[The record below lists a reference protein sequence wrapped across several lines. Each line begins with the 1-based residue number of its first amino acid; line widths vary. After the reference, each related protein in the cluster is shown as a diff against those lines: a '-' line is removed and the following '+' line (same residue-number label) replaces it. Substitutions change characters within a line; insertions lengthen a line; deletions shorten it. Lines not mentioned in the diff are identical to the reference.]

1 MKNVCV
7 LGCGRLGQIIADG
20 LHTGKVKGCR
30 LEGVMDG
37 NEKAVKE
44 AARKFQCRASHR
56 AISVSAWP
64 QAIGRMPMPLAAPWR
79 AGRAALYNRRAGCY
93 NKSDR
98 PVGRSEFVPAGEQE
112 ENSRPRVFWREDMLP
127 QFSVRKPYTVL
138 VAVVLVLVL
147 GVISFTGMTTDLL
160 PAMEL
165 PYVVVMTTYPGA
177 SPEKIETTV
186 TKPLEAV
193 LGTTGGIKN
202 VSSVSS
208 ENASIVILEFEQG
221 TNMDSAM
228 IELSS
233 NVDLVSGQ
241 MDDAVGTPMLMKISP
256 DMLPVMVASVDMD
269 GMDVKEISAFADETV
284 MPAFERIDGV
294 ASVDATGLVEQ
305 QVTVTLDQAKIDALN
320 DKVLAGVDS
329 GLADAQRELRE
340 GQAKVADGKAKLAE
354 GEAALESQKGSAL
367 DKLAQGSAQ
376 VDGASA
382 TLSALLSE
390 ETTLTANQ
398 KAFEAERDGYTQ
410 AKQGYEGINTA
421 LAGARDTARQA
432 AAAAAKQG
440 VLDSVNALLA
450 QMGRPAVGTY
460 KEAAAVYAQLQQTQP
475 GLPALPDPAV
485 VGEQAA
491 AAVPANVDALLALDD
506 ASFEAFKAQA
516 GALPGGEQ
524 LAALAKESLTPLRD
538 AEVRADTRL
547 PEVEAELSNITTRL
561 AVISGMKPALEEN
574 LKKAQDAYAEL
585 EKGKMTA
592 VNELTR
598 GEVTLSTTK
607 TQLEDAEQK
616 LADAQEQFDQA
627 RDAAYKKADLS
638 GVLTADMLG
647 NILMAQNFN
656 MPAGYITEG
665 EEQYLVKVGEEYAS
679 LEELENT
686 LLMHMDVDGVGDV
699 RLSDVADIAL
709 TDNAGES
716 YAKVNGND
724 GVVLSFQKQSTASTA
739 TVSQRINS
747 AIAQLQE
754 QNPGLHITPLMDQG
768 DYIDMV
774 VGSVLSNLLWG
785 GLLAIIVLI
794 FFLKDAKPTFI
805 VACSIPF
812 SLMCAITL
820 MYFTDVTL
828 NIISLSGLALGV
840 GMLVDNSIVV
850 IENIYRLRS
859 LGVPASKAA
868 IQGAKQVSGA
878 IFASTLT
885 TICVFLPIVF
895 TQGISRELFTDM
907 GLTIAYSLLASL
919 VVALTLVP
927 AMGAAVLKNT
937 KEKSHRWFD
946 AFVEGYQRLLGWA
959 LRHKAPVLSG
969 VTALL
974 AISIFL
980 TTQMGTAF
988 IPAMDSP
995 QMSATLTMPRGAA
1008 QQDAYAM
1015 ADTVMERIAAVDGVE
1030 TVGAMSGGSGMS
1042 SMMGGSSSGGS
1053 ITYYILLSDDRTAT
1067 NADVSAAIEAQ
1078 VADLDCTVEVQESTM
1093 DMSALGGSGV
1103 ELVITG
1109 RGLDEMNAI
1118 ADDLRGILRSTEG
1131 LVDISENSVTG
1142 NPETRITVDKYKA
1155 MQHGLTVAQ
1164 IYSELAAELKAEN
1177 TATTLTLDGTD
1188 TPVVV
1193 VKPAGQAPTRG
1204 NIMDHAF
1211 TVTNAEGEEET
1222 VRLYDIAAK
1231 QETDSVSSINREN
1244 GARTMSVSAGVDARH
1259 NIGLV
1264 SRELEK
1270 KLADYELPEGYTVEI
1285 AGENETI
1292 NSAMTDLVKMIALA
1306 VVFIYLI
1313 MVAQFQSLMSPF
1325 IVMFAIPL
1333 AFTGGLLALWLTG
1346 SELSIIAMLGFLVL
1360 AGVVVNNGI
1369 VFVDNINQLRLAG
1382 MDRTEAILETG
1393 RTRIR
1398 PVLMTA
1404 LTTILAMSTMALGIG
1419 DGAEM
1424 TQPMAIV
1431 TIGGLTYATLLT
1443 LLVVP
1448 VLYDIFRKKPL
1459 YDPELDAAAADAAK
1473 ELPQPAAG

>member
-1 MKNVCV
+1 
-7 LGCGRLGQIIADG
+7 
-20 LHTGKVKGCR
+20 
-30 LEGVMDG
+30 
-37 NEKAVKE
+37 
-44 AARKFQCRASHR
+44 
-56 AISVSAWP
+56 
-64 QAIGRMPMPLAAPWR
+64 
-79 AGRAALYNRRAGCY
+79 
-93 NKSDR
+93 
-98 PVGRSEFVPAGEQE
+98 
-112 ENSRPRVFWREDMLP
+112 MLP

-305 QVTVTLDQAKIDALN
+305 QVTVTLDQVKIDALN

-354 GEAALESQKGSAL
+354 GEAALESQKDSAL

-398 KAFEAERDGYTQ
+398 KAFEAERDGYTH

-460 KEAAAVYAQLQQTQP
+460 EEAAAVYAQLQQTQP

-524 LAALAKESLTPLRD
+524 LAALTKESLTQLRG
-538 AEVRADTRL
+538 AALRADTRL
-547 PEVEAELSNITTRL
+547 PEVEAELSNIATRL

-1244 GARTMSVSAGVDARH
+1244 GARTMSVSVDARH

-1325 IVMFAIPL
+1325 IVMFTIPL

-1346 SELSIIAMLGFLVL
+1346 SELSVIAMLGFLVL

-1431 TIGGLTYATLLT
+1431 TIGGITYATLLT

-1459 YDPELDAAAADAAK
+1459 YDPELDDAAADAAK

>member
-1 MKNVCV
+1 
-7 LGCGRLGQIIADG
+7 
-20 LHTGKVKGCR
+20 
-30 LEGVMDG
+30 
-37 NEKAVKE
+37 
-44 AARKFQCRASHR
+44 
-56 AISVSAWP
+56 
-64 QAIGRMPMPLAAPWR
+64 
-79 AGRAALYNRRAGCY
+79 
-93 NKSDR
+93 
-98 PVGRSEFVPAGEQE
+98 
-112 ENSRPRVFWREDMLP
+112 MLP

-305 QVTVTLDQAKIDALN
+305 QVTVTLDQVKIDALN

-329 GLADAQRELRE
+329 DLADAQRELRE

-460 KEAAAVYAQLQQTQP
+460 EEAAAVYAQLQQTQP

-506 ASFEAFKAQA
+506 ASFEAFKTQA

-524 LAALAKESLTPLRD
+524 LAALTKESLTQLRD
-538 AEVRADTRL
+538 AVLRADTRL

-995 QMSATLTMPRGAA
+995 QMSAILTMPRGAA

-1325 IVMFAIPL
+1325 IVMFTIPL

-1448 VLYDIFRKKPL
+1448 VLYDTFRKKPL
-1459 YDPELDAAAADAAK
+1459 YDPELDDAAADAAK

>member
-1 MKNVCV
+1 
-7 LGCGRLGQIIADG
+7 
-20 LHTGKVKGCR
+20 
-30 LEGVMDG
+30 
-37 NEKAVKE
+37 
-44 AARKFQCRASHR
+44 
-56 AISVSAWP
+56 
-64 QAIGRMPMPLAAPWR
+64 
-79 AGRAALYNRRAGCY
+79 
-93 NKSDR
+93 
-98 PVGRSEFVPAGEQE
+98 
-112 ENSRPRVFWREDMLP
+112 MLP

-305 QVTVTLDQAKIDALN
+305 QVTVTLDQVKIDALN

-398 KAFEAERDGYTQ
+398 KAFEAERDGYTH

-460 KEAAAVYAQLQQTQP
+460 EEAAAVYAQLQQTQP

-506 ASFEAFKAQA
+506 ASFEAFKTQA

-524 LAALAKESLTPLRD
+524 LAALTKESLTQLRD
-538 AEVRADTRL
+538 AVLRADTRL

-1325 IVMFAIPL
+1325 IVMFTIPL

-1459 YDPELDAAAADAAK
+1459 YDPELDDAAADAAK

>member
-1 MKNVCV
+1 
-7 LGCGRLGQIIADG
+7 
-20 LHTGKVKGCR
+20 
-30 LEGVMDG
+30 
-37 NEKAVKE
+37 
-44 AARKFQCRASHR
+44 
-56 AISVSAWP
+56 
-64 QAIGRMPMPLAAPWR
+64 
-79 AGRAALYNRRAGCY
+79 
-93 NKSDR
+93 
-98 PVGRSEFVPAGEQE
+98 
-112 ENSRPRVFWREDMLP
+112 MLP

-269 GMDVKEISAFADETV
+269 GMDVKEISALADETV

-460 KEAAAVYAQLQQTQP
+460 EEAAAVYAQLQQTQP

-524 LAALAKESLTPLRD
+524 LAALAKESLTQLRD
-538 AEVRADTRL
+538 AALRADTRL

-805 VACSIPF
+805 VAFSIPF

-828 NIISLSGLALGV
+828 NFISLSGLALGV

-1325 IVMFAIPL
+1325 IVMFTIPL

-1346 SELSIIAMLGFLVL
+1346 SELSVIAMLGFLVL

-1459 YDPELDAAAADAAK
+1459 YDPELDDAAADAAK

>member
-1 MKNVCV
+1 
-7 LGCGRLGQIIADG
+7 
-20 LHTGKVKGCR
+20 
-30 LEGVMDG
+30 
-37 NEKAVKE
+37 
-44 AARKFQCRASHR
+44 
-56 AISVSAWP
+56 
-64 QAIGRMPMPLAAPWR
+64 
-79 AGRAALYNRRAGCY
+79 
-93 NKSDR
+93 
-98 PVGRSEFVPAGEQE
+98 
-112 ENSRPRVFWREDMLP
+112 MLP

-305 QVTVTLDQAKIDALN
+305 QVTVTLDQVKIDALN

-329 GLADAQRELRE
+329 DLADAQRELRE

-460 KEAAAVYAQLQQTQP
+460 EEAAAVYAQLQQTQP

-506 ASFEAFKAQA
+506 ASFEAFKTQA

-524 LAALAKESLTPLRD
+524 LAALTKESLTQLRD
-538 AEVRADTRL
+538 AVLRADTRL

-859 LGVPASKAA
+859 LGVPASKAV

-959 LRHKAPVLSG
+959 LRHKAPVLAG

-995 QMSATLTMPRGAA
+995 QMSAKLTMPRGAA

-1325 IVMFAIPL
+1325 IVMFTIPL

-1448 VLYDIFRKKPL
+1448 VLYDTFRKKPL
-1459 YDPELDAAAADAAK
+1459 YDPELDDAAADAAK

>member
-1 MKNVCV
+1 
-7 LGCGRLGQIIADG
+7 
-20 LHTGKVKGCR
+20 
-30 LEGVMDG
+30 
-37 NEKAVKE
+37 
-44 AARKFQCRASHR
+44 
-56 AISVSAWP
+56 
-64 QAIGRMPMPLAAPWR
+64 
-79 AGRAALYNRRAGCY
+79 
-93 NKSDR
+93 
-98 PVGRSEFVPAGEQE
+98 
-112 ENSRPRVFWREDMLP
+112 MLP

-305 QVTVTLDQAKIDALN
+305 QVTVTLDQVKIDALN

-460 KEAAAVYAQLQQTQP
+460 EEAAAVYAQLQQTQP

-524 LAALAKESLTPLRD
+524 LAALTKESLTQLRD
-538 AEVRADTRL
+538 AVLRADTRL

-1325 IVMFAIPL
+1325 IVMFTIPL

-1459 YDPELDAAAADAAK
+1459 YDPELDDAAADAAK

>member
-1 MKNVCV
+1 
-7 LGCGRLGQIIADG
+7 
-20 LHTGKVKGCR
+20 
-30 LEGVMDG
+30 
-37 NEKAVKE
+37 
-44 AARKFQCRASHR
+44 
-56 AISVSAWP
+56 
-64 QAIGRMPMPLAAPWR
+64 
-79 AGRAALYNRRAGCY
+79 
-93 NKSDR
+93 
-98 PVGRSEFVPAGEQE
+98 
-112 ENSRPRVFWREDMLP
+112 MLP

-305 QVTVTLDQAKIDALN
+305 QVTVTLDQVKIDALN

-329 GLADAQRELRE
+329 DLADAQRELRE

-460 KEAAAVYAQLQQTQP
+460 EEAAAVYAQLQQTQP

-506 ASFEAFKAQA
+506 ASFEAFKTQA

-524 LAALAKESLTPLRD
+524 LAVLTKESLTQLRD
-538 AEVRADTRL
+538 AVLRADTRL

-959 LRHKAPVLSG
+959 LRHKAPVLAG

-995 QMSATLTMPRGAA
+995 QMSAKLTMPRGAA

-1325 IVMFAIPL
+1325 IVMFTIPL

-1448 VLYDIFRKKPL
+1448 VLYDTFRKKPL
-1459 YDPELDAAAADAAK
+1459 YDPELDDAAADAAK

>member
-1 MKNVCV
+1 
-7 LGCGRLGQIIADG
+7 
-20 LHTGKVKGCR
+20 
-30 LEGVMDG
+30 
-37 NEKAVKE
+37 
-44 AARKFQCRASHR
+44 
-56 AISVSAWP
+56 
-64 QAIGRMPMPLAAPWR
+64 
-79 AGRAALYNRRAGCY
+79 
-93 NKSDR
+93 
-98 PVGRSEFVPAGEQE
+98 
-112 ENSRPRVFWREDMLP
+112 MLP

-524 LAALAKESLTPLRD
+524 LAALAKESLTQLRD
-538 AEVRADTRL
+538 AALRADTRL

-616 LADAQEQFDQA
+616 LAGAQEQFDQA

-1325 IVMFAIPL
+1325 IVMFTIPL

>member
-1 MKNVCV
+1 
-7 LGCGRLGQIIADG
+7 
-20 LHTGKVKGCR
+20 
-30 LEGVMDG
+30 
-37 NEKAVKE
+37 
-44 AARKFQCRASHR
+44 
-56 AISVSAWP
+56 
-64 QAIGRMPMPLAAPWR
+64 
-79 AGRAALYNRRAGCY
+79 
-93 NKSDR
+93 
-98 PVGRSEFVPAGEQE
+98 
-112 ENSRPRVFWREDMLP
+112 
-127 QFSVRKPYTVL
+127 
-138 VAVVLVLVL
+138 
-147 GVISFTGMTTDLL
+147 
-160 PAMEL
+160 
-165 PYVVVMTTYPGA
+165 
-177 SPEKIETTV
+177 
-186 TKPLEAV
+186 
-193 LGTTGGIKN
+193 
-202 VSSVSS
+202 
-208 ENASIVILEFEQG
+208 
-221 TNMDSAM
+221 
-228 IELSS
+228 
-233 NVDLVSGQ
+233 
-241 MDDAVGTPMLMKISP
+241 
-256 DMLPVMVASVDMD
+256 
-269 GMDVKEISAFADETV
+269 
-284 MPAFERIDGV
+284 
-294 ASVDATGLVEQ
+294 
-305 QVTVTLDQAKIDALN
+305 
-320 DKVLAGVDS
+320 
-329 GLADAQRELRE
+329 
-340 GQAKVADGKAKLAE
+340 
-354 GEAALESQKGSAL
+354 
-367 DKLAQGSAQ
+367 
-376 VDGASA
+376 
-382 TLSALLSE
+382 
-390 ETTLTANQ
+390 
-398 KAFEAERDGYTQ
+398 
-410 AKQGYEGINTA
+410 
-421 LAGARDTARQA
+421 
-432 AAAAAKQG
+432 
-440 VLDSVNALLA
+440 
-450 QMGRPAVGTY
+450 
-460 KEAAAVYAQLQQTQP
+460 
-475 GLPALPDPAV
+475 
-485 VGEQAA
+485 
-491 AAVPANVDALLALDD
+491 
-506 ASFEAFKAQA
+506 
-516 GALPGGEQ
+516 
-524 LAALAKESLTPLRD
+524 
-538 AEVRADTRL
+538 
-547 PEVEAELSNITTRL
+547 
-561 AVISGMKPALEEN
+561 MKPALEEN

-638 GVLTADMLG
+638 GMLTADMLG

-946 AFVEGYQRLLGWA
+946 AFVEGYQRMLGWA

-1325 IVMFAIPL
+1325 IVMFTIPL

-1459 YDPELDAAAADAAK
+1459 YDPELDDAAADAAK

>member
-1 MKNVCV
+1 M
-7 LGCGRLGQIIADG
+7 
-20 LHTGKVKGCR
+20 
-30 LEGVMDG
+30 
-37 NEKAVKE
+37 
-44 AARKFQCRASHR
+44 
-56 AISVSAWP
+56 
-64 QAIGRMPMPLAAPWR
+64 
-79 AGRAALYNRRAGCY
+79 
-93 NKSDR
+93 
-98 PVGRSEFVPAGEQE
+98 
-112 ENSRPRVFWREDMLP
+112 
-127 QFSVRKPYTVL
+127 
-138 VAVVLVLVL
+138 
-147 GVISFTGMTTDLL
+147 
-160 PAMEL
+160 
-165 PYVVVMTTYPGA
+165 
-177 SPEKIETTV
+177 
-186 TKPLEAV
+186 
-193 LGTTGGIKN
+193 
-202 VSSVSS
+202 
-208 ENASIVILEFEQG
+208 
-221 TNMDSAM
+221 
-228 IELSS
+228 
-233 NVDLVSGQ
+233 
-241 MDDAVGTPMLMKISP
+241 
-256 DMLPVMVASVDMD
+256 
-269 GMDVKEISAFADETV
+269 
-284 MPAFERIDGV
+284 
-294 ASVDATGLVEQ
+294 
-305 QVTVTLDQAKIDALN
+305 
-320 DKVLAGVDS
+320 
-329 GLADAQRELRE
+329 
-340 GQAKVADGKAKLAE
+340 
-354 GEAALESQKGSAL
+354 
-367 DKLAQGSAQ
+367 
-376 VDGASA
+376 
-382 TLSALLSE
+382 
-390 ETTLTANQ
+390 
-398 KAFEAERDGYTQ
+398 
-410 AKQGYEGINTA
+410 
-421 LAGARDTARQA
+421 
-432 AAAAAKQG
+432 
-440 VLDSVNALLA
+440 
-450 QMGRPAVGTY
+450 
-460 KEAAAVYAQLQQTQP
+460 
-475 GLPALPDPAV
+475 
-485 VGEQAA
+485 
-491 AAVPANVDALLALDD
+491 
-506 ASFEAFKAQA
+506 
-516 GALPGGEQ
+516 
-524 LAALAKESLTPLRD
+524 
-538 AEVRADTRL
+538 RADTRL

-1325 IVMFAIPL
+1325 IVMFTIPL

>member
-1 MKNVCV
+1 
-7 LGCGRLGQIIADG
+7 
-20 LHTGKVKGCR
+20 
-30 LEGVMDG
+30 
-37 NEKAVKE
+37 
-44 AARKFQCRASHR
+44 
-56 AISVSAWP
+56 
-64 QAIGRMPMPLAAPWR
+64 
-79 AGRAALYNRRAGCY
+79 
-93 NKSDR
+93 
-98 PVGRSEFVPAGEQE
+98 
-112 ENSRPRVFWREDMLP
+112 
-127 QFSVRKPYTVL
+127 
-138 VAVVLVLVL
+138 
-147 GVISFTGMTTDLL
+147 
-160 PAMEL
+160 
-165 PYVVVMTTYPGA
+165 
-177 SPEKIETTV
+177 
-186 TKPLEAV
+186 
-193 LGTTGGIKN
+193 
-202 VSSVSS
+202 
-208 ENASIVILEFEQG
+208 
-221 TNMDSAM
+221 
-228 IELSS
+228 
-233 NVDLVSGQ
+233 
-241 MDDAVGTPMLMKISP
+241 
-256 DMLPVMVASVDMD
+256 
-269 GMDVKEISAFADETV
+269 
-284 MPAFERIDGV
+284 
-294 ASVDATGLVEQ
+294 
-305 QVTVTLDQAKIDALN
+305 
-320 DKVLAGVDS
+320 
-329 GLADAQRELRE
+329 
-340 GQAKVADGKAKLAE
+340 
-354 GEAALESQKGSAL
+354 
-367 DKLAQGSAQ
+367 
-376 VDGASA
+376 
-382 TLSALLSE
+382 
-390 ETTLTANQ
+390 
-398 KAFEAERDGYTQ
+398 
-410 AKQGYEGINTA
+410 
-421 LAGARDTARQA
+421 
-432 AAAAAKQG
+432 
-440 VLDSVNALLA
+440 
-450 QMGRPAVGTY
+450 
-460 KEAAAVYAQLQQTQP
+460 
-475 GLPALPDPAV
+475 
-485 VGEQAA
+485 
-491 AAVPANVDALLALDD
+491 
-506 ASFEAFKAQA
+506 
-516 GALPGGEQ
+516 
-524 LAALAKESLTPLRD
+524 
-538 AEVRADTRL
+538 
-547 PEVEAELSNITTRL
+547 
-561 AVISGMKPALEEN
+561 
-574 LKKAQDAYAEL
+574 
-585 EKGKMTA
+585 
-592 VNELTR
+592 
-598 GEVTLSTTK
+598 
-607 TQLEDAEQK
+607 
-616 LADAQEQFDQA
+616 
-627 RDAAYKKADLS
+627 
-638 GVLTADMLG
+638 MLG

-812 SLMCAITL
+812 SLMCAIPL

-1103 ELVITG
+1103 ELVIPG

-1325 IVMFAIPL
+1325 IVMFTIPL

-1346 SELSIIAMLGFLVL
+1346 SELSVIAMLGFLVL

-1459 YDPELDAAAADAAK
+1459 YDPELDDAAADAAK

>member
-1 MKNVCV
+1 
-7 LGCGRLGQIIADG
+7 
-20 LHTGKVKGCR
+20 
-30 LEGVMDG
+30 
-37 NEKAVKE
+37 
-44 AARKFQCRASHR
+44 
-56 AISVSAWP
+56 
-64 QAIGRMPMPLAAPWR
+64 
-79 AGRAALYNRRAGCY
+79 
-93 NKSDR
+93 
-98 PVGRSEFVPAGEQE
+98 
-112 ENSRPRVFWREDMLP
+112 MLP

-228 IELSS
+228 IELSF

-305 QVTVTLDQAKIDALN
+305 QVTVTLDQVKIDALN

-340 GQAKVADGKAKLAE
+340 GQAKVVDGKAKLAE

-398 KAFEAERDGYTQ
+398 KAFEAERDGYTH

-460 KEAAAVYAQLQQTQP
+460 EEAAAVYAQLQQTQP

-524 LAALAKESLTPLRD
+524 LAALTKESLTQLRD
-538 AEVRADTRL
+538 AALRADTRL

-946 AFVEGYQRLLGWA
+946 AFVEGYQRMLGWA

-1204 NIMDHAF
+1204 NIMDHAC
-1211 TVTNAEGEEET
+1211 TVTTAEGEEEI

-1325 IVMFAIPL
+1325 IVMFTIPL

-1459 YDPELDAAAADAAK
+1459 YDPELDDAAADAAK

>member
-1 MKNVCV
+1 
-7 LGCGRLGQIIADG
+7 
-20 LHTGKVKGCR
+20 
-30 LEGVMDG
+30 
-37 NEKAVKE
+37 
-44 AARKFQCRASHR
+44 
-56 AISVSAWP
+56 
-64 QAIGRMPMPLAAPWR
+64 
-79 AGRAALYNRRAGCY
+79 
-93 NKSDR
+93 
-98 PVGRSEFVPAGEQE
+98 
-112 ENSRPRVFWREDMLP
+112 
-127 QFSVRKPYTVL
+127 
-138 VAVVLVLVL
+138 
-147 GVISFTGMTTDLL
+147 
-160 PAMEL
+160 
-165 PYVVVMTTYPGA
+165 
-177 SPEKIETTV
+177 
-186 TKPLEAV
+186 
-193 LGTTGGIKN
+193 
-202 VSSVSS
+202 
-208 ENASIVILEFEQG
+208 
-221 TNMDSAM
+221 
-228 IELSS
+228 
-233 NVDLVSGQ
+233 
-241 MDDAVGTPMLMKISP
+241 
-256 DMLPVMVASVDMD
+256 
-269 GMDVKEISAFADETV
+269 
-284 MPAFERIDGV
+284 
-294 ASVDATGLVEQ
+294 
-305 QVTVTLDQAKIDALN
+305 
-320 DKVLAGVDS
+320 
-329 GLADAQRELRE
+329 
-340 GQAKVADGKAKLAE
+340 
-354 GEAALESQKGSAL
+354 
-367 DKLAQGSAQ
+367 
-376 VDGASA
+376 
-382 TLSALLSE
+382 
-390 ETTLTANQ
+390 
-398 KAFEAERDGYTQ
+398 
-410 AKQGYEGINTA
+410 
-421 LAGARDTARQA
+421 
-432 AAAAAKQG
+432 
-440 VLDSVNALLA
+440 
-450 QMGRPAVGTY
+450 
-460 KEAAAVYAQLQQTQP
+460 
-475 GLPALPDPAV
+475 
-485 VGEQAA
+485 
-491 AAVPANVDALLALDD
+491 
-506 ASFEAFKAQA
+506 
-516 GALPGGEQ
+516 
-524 LAALAKESLTPLRD
+524 
-538 AEVRADTRL
+538 
-547 PEVEAELSNITTRL
+547 
-561 AVISGMKPALEEN
+561 
-574 LKKAQDAYAEL
+574 
-585 EKGKMTA
+585 
-592 VNELTR
+592 
-598 GEVTLSTTK
+598 
-607 TQLEDAEQK
+607 
-616 LADAQEQFDQA
+616 
-627 RDAAYKKADLS
+627 
-638 GVLTADMLG
+638 MLG

-959 LRHKAPVLSG
+959 LRHKAPVLAG

-995 QMSATLTMPRGAA
+995 QMSAKLTMPRGAA

-1325 IVMFAIPL
+1325 IVMFTIPL

-1448 VLYDIFRKKPL
+1448 VLYDTFRKKPL
-1459 YDPELDAAAADAAK
+1459 YDPELDDAAADAAK

>member
-1 MKNVCV
+1 
-7 LGCGRLGQIIADG
+7 
-20 LHTGKVKGCR
+20 
-30 LEGVMDG
+30 
-37 NEKAVKE
+37 
-44 AARKFQCRASHR
+44 
-56 AISVSAWP
+56 
-64 QAIGRMPMPLAAPWR
+64 
-79 AGRAALYNRRAGCY
+79 
-93 NKSDR
+93 
-98 PVGRSEFVPAGEQE
+98 
-112 ENSRPRVFWREDMLP
+112 MLP

-305 QVTVTLDQAKIDALN
+305 QVTVTLDQVKIDALN

-460 KEAAAVYAQLQQTQP
+460 EEAAAVYAQLQQTQP

-491 AAVPANVDALLALDD
+491 SAVPANVDALLALDD

-524 LAALAKESLTPLRD
+524 LAALTKESLTQLRD
-538 AEVRADTRL
+538 AALRADTRL

-638 GVLTADMLG
+638 GMLTADMLG

-868 IQGAKQVSGA
+868 IRGAKQVSGA

-1325 IVMFAIPL
+1325 IVMFTIPL

-1459 YDPELDAAAADAAK
+1459 YDPELDDAAADAAK

>member
-1 MKNVCV
+1 M
-7 LGCGRLGQIIADG
+7 RIAA
-20 LHTGKVKGCR
+20 
-30 LEGVMDG
+30 
-37 NEKAVKE
+37 NSKA
-44 AARKFQCRASHR
+44 
-56 AISVSAWP
+56 
-64 QAIGRMPMPLAAPWR
+64 LAAK
-79 AGRAALYNRRAGCY
+79 GLTL
-93 NKSDR
+93 
-98 PVGRSEFVPAGEQE
+98 
-112 ENSRPRVFWREDMLP
+112 EN
-127 QFSVRKPYTVL
+127 VRT
-138 VAVVLVLVL
+138 
-147 GVISFTGMTTDLL
+147 
-160 PAMEL
+160 
-165 PYVVVMTTYPGA
+165 
-177 SPEKIETTV
+177 
-186 TKPLEAV
+186 
-193 LGTTGGIKN
+193 
-202 VSSVSS
+202 
-208 ENASIVILEFEQG
+208 
-221 TNMDSAM
+221 
-228 IELSS
+228 
-233 NVDLVSGQ
+233 
-241 MDDAVGTPMLMKISP
+241 
-256 DMLPVMVASVDMD
+256 
-269 GMDVKEISAFADETV
+269 
-284 MPAFERIDGV
+284 
-294 ASVDATGLVEQ
+294 
-305 QVTVTLDQAKIDALN
+305 
-320 DKVLAGVDS
+320 
-329 GLADAQRELRE
+329 
-340 GQAKVADGKAKLAE
+340 
-354 GEAALESQKGSAL
+354 
-367 DKLAQGSAQ
+367 
-376 VDGASA
+376 
-382 TLSALLSE
+382 
-390 ETTLTANQ
+390 
-398 KAFEAERDGYTQ
+398 
-410 AKQGYEGINTA
+410 
-421 LAGARDTARQA
+421 
-432 AAAAAKQG
+432 
-440 VLDSVNALLA
+440 
-450 QMGRPAVGTY
+450 
-460 KEAAAVYAQLQQTQP
+460 
-475 GLPALPDPAV
+475 AV
-485 VGEQAA
+485 VG
-491 AAVPANVDALLALDD
+491 ANVNQAKGSFDGPLQ
-506 ASFEAFKAQA
+506 ASTID
-516 GALPGGEQ
+516 GNDQ
-524 LAALAKESLTPLRD
+524 LKTASEFASIIIAYRD
-538 AEVRADTRL
+538 GS
-547 PEVEAELSNITTRL
+547 P
-561 AVISGMKPALEEN
+561 
-574 LKKAQDAYAEL
+574 
-585 EKGKMTA
+585 
-592 VNELTR
+592 
-598 GEVTLSTTK
+598 
-607 TQLEDAEQK
+607 
-616 LADAQEQFDQA
+616 
-627 RDAAYKKADLS
+627 
-638 GVLTADMLG
+638 
-647 NILMAQNFN
+647 
-656 MPAGYITEG
+656 
-665 EEQYLVKVGEEYAS
+665 
-679 LEELENT
+679 
-686 LLMHMDVDGVGDV
+686 V

-927 AMGAAVLKNT
+927 AMGAAVKNT

-946 AFVEGYQRLLGWA
+946 AFVEGYQRMLGWA

-1325 IVMFAIPL
+1325 IVMFTIPL

-1346 SELSIIAMLGFLVL
+1346 SELSIIAMLGFLIL

>member
-1 MKNVCV
+1 
-7 LGCGRLGQIIADG
+7 
-20 LHTGKVKGCR
+20 
-30 LEGVMDG
+30 
-37 NEKAVKE
+37 
-44 AARKFQCRASHR
+44 
-56 AISVSAWP
+56 
-64 QAIGRMPMPLAAPWR
+64 
-79 AGRAALYNRRAGCY
+79 
-93 NKSDR
+93 
-98 PVGRSEFVPAGEQE
+98 
-112 ENSRPRVFWREDMLP
+112 MLP

-305 QVTVTLDQAKIDALN
+305 QVTVTLDQVKIDALN

-460 KEAAAVYAQLQQTQP
+460 EEAAAVYAQLQQTQP

-524 LAALAKESLTPLRD
+524 LAALTKESLTQLRD
-538 AEVRADTRL
+538 AALRADTRL

-895 TQGISRELFTDM
+895 THGISRELFTDM

-1078 VADLDCTVEVQESTM
+1078 VADLECTVEVQESTM

-1325 IVMFAIPL
+1325 IVMFTIPL

-1346 SELSIIAMLGFLVL
+1346 SELSVIAMLGFLVL

-1459 YDPELDAAAADAAK
+1459 YDPELDDAAADAAK

>member
-1 MKNVCV
+1 M
-7 LGCGRLGQIIADG
+7 
-20 LHTGKVKGCR
+20 
-30 LEGVMDG
+30 
-37 NEKAVKE
+37 
-44 AARKFQCRASHR
+44 
-56 AISVSAWP
+56 
-64 QAIGRMPMPLAAPWR
+64 
-79 AGRAALYNRRAGCY
+79 
-93 NKSDR
+93 
-98 PVGRSEFVPAGEQE
+98 
-112 ENSRPRVFWREDMLP
+112 
-127 QFSVRKPYTVL
+127 
-138 VAVVLVLVL
+138 
-147 GVISFTGMTTDLL
+147 
-160 PAMEL
+160 
-165 PYVVVMTTYPGA
+165 
-177 SPEKIETTV
+177 
-186 TKPLEAV
+186 
-193 LGTTGGIKN
+193 
-202 VSSVSS
+202 
-208 ENASIVILEFEQG
+208 
-221 TNMDSAM
+221 
-228 IELSS
+228 
-233 NVDLVSGQ
+233 
-241 MDDAVGTPMLMKISP
+241 
-256 DMLPVMVASVDMD
+256 
-269 GMDVKEISAFADETV
+269 
-284 MPAFERIDGV
+284 
-294 ASVDATGLVEQ
+294 
-305 QVTVTLDQAKIDALN
+305 
-320 DKVLAGVDS
+320 
-329 GLADAQRELRE
+329 
-340 GQAKVADGKAKLAE
+340 
-354 GEAALESQKGSAL
+354 
-367 DKLAQGSAQ
+367 
-376 VDGASA
+376 
-382 TLSALLSE
+382 
-390 ETTLTANQ
+390 
-398 KAFEAERDGYTQ
+398 
-410 AKQGYEGINTA
+410 
-421 LAGARDTARQA
+421 
-432 AAAAAKQG
+432 
-440 VLDSVNALLA
+440 
-450 QMGRPAVGTY
+450 
-460 KEAAAVYAQLQQTQP
+460 
-475 GLPALPDPAV
+475 
-485 VGEQAA
+485 
-491 AAVPANVDALLALDD
+491 
-506 ASFEAFKAQA
+506 
-516 GALPGGEQ
+516 
-524 LAALAKESLTPLRD
+524 
-538 AEVRADTRL
+538 RADTRL

-638 GVLTADMLG
+638 GMLTADMLG

-959 LRHKAPVLSG
+959 LRHKAPVLAG

-1078 VADLDCTVEVQESTM
+1078 VADLECTVEVQESTM

-1325 IVMFAIPL
+1325 IVMFTIPL

-1346 SELSIIAMLGFLVL
+1346 SELSVIAMLGFLVL

-1459 YDPELDAAAADAAK
+1459 YDPELDDAAADAAK

>member
-1 MKNVCV
+1 
-7 LGCGRLGQIIADG
+7 
-20 LHTGKVKGCR
+20 
-30 LEGVMDG
+30 
-37 NEKAVKE
+37 
-44 AARKFQCRASHR
+44 
-56 AISVSAWP
+56 
-64 QAIGRMPMPLAAPWR
+64 
-79 AGRAALYNRRAGCY
+79 
-93 NKSDR
+93 
-98 PVGRSEFVPAGEQE
+98 
-112 ENSRPRVFWREDMLP
+112 MLP

-305 QVTVTLDQAKIDALN
+305 QVTVTLDQVKIDALN

-354 GEAALESQKGSAL
+354 GEAALESQKGSAV

-450 QMGRPAVGTY
+450 QMGRSAVGTY
-460 KEAAAVYAQLQQTQP
+460 EEAAAVYAQLQQTQP

-524 LAALAKESLTPLRD
+524 LAALTKESLTQLRD
-538 AEVRADTRL
+538 AALRADTRL

-1325 IVMFAIPL
+1325 IVMFTIPL

-1459 YDPELDAAAADAAK
+1459 YDPELDDAAADAAK

>member
-1 MKNVCV
+1 
-7 LGCGRLGQIIADG
+7 
-20 LHTGKVKGCR
+20 
-30 LEGVMDG
+30 
-37 NEKAVKE
+37 
-44 AARKFQCRASHR
+44 
-56 AISVSAWP
+56 
-64 QAIGRMPMPLAAPWR
+64 
-79 AGRAALYNRRAGCY
+79 
-93 NKSDR
+93 
-98 PVGRSEFVPAGEQE
+98 
-112 ENSRPRVFWREDMLP
+112 MLP

-305 QVTVTLDQAKIDALN
+305 QVTVTLDQVKIDALN

-329 GLADAQRELRE
+329 DLADAQRELRE

-398 KAFEAERDGYTQ
+398 KAFEAERDGYTH

-460 KEAAAVYAQLQQTQP
+460 EEAAAVYAQLQQTQP

-524 LAALAKESLTPLRD
+524 LAALTKESLTQLRG
-538 AEVRADTRL
+538 AALRADTRL
-547 PEVEAELSNITTRL
+547 PEVEAELSNIATRL

-1325 IVMFAIPL
+1325 IVMFTIPL

-1346 SELSIIAMLGFLVL
+1346 SELSVIAMLGFLVL

-1459 YDPELDAAAADAAK
+1459 YDPELDDAAADAAK

>member
-1 MKNVCV
+1 
-7 LGCGRLGQIIADG
+7 
-20 LHTGKVKGCR
+20 
-30 LEGVMDG
+30 
-37 NEKAVKE
+37 
-44 AARKFQCRASHR
+44 
-56 AISVSAWP
+56 
-64 QAIGRMPMPLAAPWR
+64 
-79 AGRAALYNRRAGCY
+79 
-93 NKSDR
+93 
-98 PVGRSEFVPAGEQE
+98 
-112 ENSRPRVFWREDMLP
+112 MLP

-305 QVTVTLDQAKIDALN
+305 QVTVTLDQVKIDALN

-460 KEAAAVYAQLQQTQP
+460 EEAAAVYAQLQQTQP

-491 AAVPANVDALLALDD
+491 AAVPVNVDALLALDD

-524 LAALAKESLTPLRD
+524 LAALTKESLTQLRD
-538 AEVRADTRL
+538 AALRADTRL

-638 GVLTADMLG
+638 GMLTADMLG

-709 TDNAGES
+709 TDNVGES

-1325 IVMFAIPL
+1325 IVMFTIPL

-1459 YDPELDAAAADAAK
+1459 YDPELDDAAADAAK

>member
-1 MKNVCV
+1 
-7 LGCGRLGQIIADG
+7 
-20 LHTGKVKGCR
+20 
-30 LEGVMDG
+30 
-37 NEKAVKE
+37 
-44 AARKFQCRASHR
+44 
-56 AISVSAWP
+56 
-64 QAIGRMPMPLAAPWR
+64 
-79 AGRAALYNRRAGCY
+79 
-93 NKSDR
+93 
-98 PVGRSEFVPAGEQE
+98 
-112 ENSRPRVFWREDMLP
+112 
-127 QFSVRKPYTVL
+127 
-138 VAVVLVLVL
+138 
-147 GVISFTGMTTDLL
+147 
-160 PAMEL
+160 
-165 PYVVVMTTYPGA
+165 
-177 SPEKIETTV
+177 
-186 TKPLEAV
+186 
-193 LGTTGGIKN
+193 
-202 VSSVSS
+202 
-208 ENASIVILEFEQG
+208 
-221 TNMDSAM
+221 
-228 IELSS
+228 
-233 NVDLVSGQ
+233 
-241 MDDAVGTPMLMKISP
+241 
-256 DMLPVMVASVDMD
+256 
-269 GMDVKEISAFADETV
+269 
-284 MPAFERIDGV
+284 
-294 ASVDATGLVEQ
+294 
-305 QVTVTLDQAKIDALN
+305 
-320 DKVLAGVDS
+320 
-329 GLADAQRELRE
+329 
-340 GQAKVADGKAKLAE
+340 
-354 GEAALESQKGSAL
+354 
-367 DKLAQGSAQ
+367 
-376 VDGASA
+376 
-382 TLSALLSE
+382 
-390 ETTLTANQ
+390 
-398 KAFEAERDGYTQ
+398 
-410 AKQGYEGINTA
+410 
-421 LAGARDTARQA
+421 
-432 AAAAAKQG
+432 
-440 VLDSVNALLA
+440 
-450 QMGRPAVGTY
+450 
-460 KEAAAVYAQLQQTQP
+460 
-475 GLPALPDPAV
+475 
-485 VGEQAA
+485 
-491 AAVPANVDALLALDD
+491 
-506 ASFEAFKAQA
+506 
-516 GALPGGEQ
+516 
-524 LAALAKESLTPLRD
+524 
-538 AEVRADTRL
+538 
-547 PEVEAELSNITTRL
+547 
-561 AVISGMKPALEEN
+561 
-574 LKKAQDAYAEL
+574 
-585 EKGKMTA
+585 MTA

-638 GVLTADMLG
+638 GMLTADMLG

-959 LRHKAPVLSG
+959 LRHKAPVLAG

-1325 IVMFAIPL
+1325 IVMFTIPL

-1346 SELSIIAMLGFLVL
+1346 SELSVIAMLGFLVL

-1459 YDPELDAAAADAAK
+1459 YDPELDDAAADAAK